1 MMASVAGKGL
11 SVAENMG
18 TQRVIGYS
26 RTVTKTKGKKN
37 PKVIQENL
45 NVGVQAWEIGALLGG
60 VALYEYV
67 NGPGSLLNNLFPSSS
82 VPVSQSTSSK
92 STFCQMFPTSVACL

>member
-11 SVAENMG
+11 SLAENMAS
-18 TQRVIGYS
+18 QRVIGYS

-45 NVGVQAWEIGALLGG
+45 NVAVQVWEIGVILAGIA
-60 VALYEYV
+60 VYEYV
-67 NGPGSLLNNLFPSSS
+67 NGSGSLFNNATQ
-82 VPVSQSTSSK
+82 VMGGYSQNGIPIITLPAGG
-92 STFCQMFPTSVACL
+92 M

>member
-11 SVAENMG
+11 SVAENMA

-26 RTVTKTKGKKN
+26 RTVTRTKGKKN

-45 NVGVQAWEIGALLGG
+45 NVAVQVWEIGVILAGIA
-60 VALYEYV
+60 VYEYV
-67 NGPGSLLNNLFPSSS
+67 NGSGSLFNNATQ
-82 VPVSQSTSSK
+82 VMGGYSQNGIPIITLPAGG
-92 STFCQMFPTSVACL
+92 M

>member
-1 MMASVAGKGL
+1 MIPGIASKGVDVMQNL
-11 SVAENMG
+11 A

-26 RTVTKTKGKKN
+26 ISKTKYKK
-37 PKVIQENL
+37 KSVVQENL
-45 NVGVQAWEIGALLGG
+45 NIGVQAWEIGALLGG

-82 VPVSQSTSSK
+82 APVSQSTSSK
-92 STFCQMFPTSVACL
+92 STFCQMFPTSVLCL